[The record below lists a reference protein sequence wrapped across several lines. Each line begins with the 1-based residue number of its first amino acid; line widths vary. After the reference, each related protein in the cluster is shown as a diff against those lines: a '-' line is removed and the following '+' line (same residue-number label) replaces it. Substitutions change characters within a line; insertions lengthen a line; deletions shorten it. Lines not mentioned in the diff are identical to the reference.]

1 MLVVEFKDK
10 MTKGGRLVYDWKVID
25 MNMTLSEFTSMR
37 KTLAE
42 KLPQFYST
50 TSKFQIGSASG
61 FSLDLM
67 HLLGWI
73 EKNDAPA
80 MRKKAYKVIAG
91 NVQVM
96 APAMFQYPATY
107 QCRVTHV
114 DGVKLKRRKCFPEQ
128 TYSKWL
134 REQGG
139 E

>member
-1 MLVVEFKDK
+1 MLVVEVKDK
-10 MTKGGRLVYDWKVID
+10 MTKGGRLVYKWKVID
-25 MNMTLSEFTSMR
+25 MNMTLSEFTAMR

-50 TSKFQIGSASG
+50 TSKFQIGSANG

-96 APAMFQYPATY
+96 APVMFQYPATY

-114 DGVKLKRRKCFPEQ
+114 DGVKLKHRKCFPEQ